1 MHWVVVWCLE
11 QKMVSMLLWEQLSLW
26 VHWLGPGLPS
36 DHQLEQGSEME
47 EVLL

>member
-1 MHWVVVWCLE
+1 MARNSQLA
-11 QKMVSMLLWEQLSLW
+11 SLLLM